1 MSEILVPL
9 TSEYTLIIPGD
20 LSAKVAWVIGFMGII
35 VLAFYL
41 RDRSFKLDR
50 PRLLWLAVLSVLILI
65 LTPFMG
71 VLPRMSPVLGNGEVP
86 VNHLMFFSAI
96 PWMVAGGVLGILPA
110 ALLGGISGLLLA
122 YLDTHNIF
130 TPLVMMSV
138 AIVFSWCVR
147 QRYRT
152 AVFKWLR
159 FPIVAALGSLI
170 ATAPLVFLVL
180 IFSAPGPT
188 AAGVALAMIRFPVV
202 MFSLAGMVMIGGA
215 ASMIVQAVAQQRWGQ
230 TMPLR
235 PAPGEV
241 HFRYRLLGY
250 AVPIFIIVLA
260 GVLIST
266 WSVAQNHARRQML
279 QQMRDTTGIAA
290 ESLGLFLETGD
301 RLALELAMEPEMVSG
316 SVEQVTTL
324 LTLGLEST
332 NFFNGVALFDDE
344 GNFIAGGPVGV
355 PMGTLPMFD
364 LIETESIFSSGDI
377 EHVFVSSGQ
386 EKEQDGLV
394 VFVVG
399 VVDQPGDSQRLLW
412 AQTSLE
418 QNRYA
423 RPFNAAMNAL
433 IEQGGGAY
441 IMGNDGT
448 ALYQLGAKE
457 SVVRLPATNFTTATY
472 YQSTTTDGRSL
483 AHYFQPI
490 DGTGWGVAATMPAQ
504 NAQELAWEI
513 TRGILL
519 IITGVMV
526 LILSGVWFGMSPVVK
541 EMEAMSVA
549 INAVVVGDVELDQLD
564 LRVDKK
570 RGYFKAAFKNM
581 IALQK
586 KRMERQEKLLSVSGR
601 VAGQL
606 NLGESLHMILSAA
619 LLHGVCA
626 ARVVISNAALDEV
639 SPDSERRFGVGQH
652 ARLLASLDQ
661 AVSNFA
667 QKGGSWVLPRD
678 EIALKLSSLEGM
690 PDLTS
695 VVIIPLKWK
704 DLRLGVFWVA
714 FSDNPFPDE
723 EVVEYLNELA
733 QVASMAIVN
742 AKTYQESQF
751 SSALLGTIFDLL
763 PDAVLIV
770 DQQAQVLFHN
780 AVAQDLFGIGGEELA
795 GKSLSA
801 LFMAD
806 DLTKLTMGANQNA
819 TIKEIHMSDG
829 KAYDVILSSLRINP
843 PLLATAMIFK
853 DLTQQ
858 RKADSLK
865 TEFVTTVSH
874 ELRSPLTLI
883 LGYAKILRLTGNLNE
898 QQDAYIGNIIDGVE
912 EMKGLVQ
919 KLLDIGRLE
928 GGESLDIRQF
938 TAEQITN
945 RVVESLDA
953 QAKQK
958 NIELTV
964 ILPDDTLLIEGD
976 QTFLTQAL
984 KNLLENAIKF
994 SKMEGEVT
1002 VSVREK
1008 DERVIFAI
1016 QDKGIG
1022 IAPLDQRN
1030 LFKKFSRIS
1039 AHAGIENEGS
1049 GLGLAI
1055 VKSIAERH
1063 GGEVRLESQLGRG
1076 STFYFEIPRKQSS

>member
-20 LSAKVAWVIGFMGII
+20 VSAKLAWVIGFMGII
-35 VLAFYL
+35 VLAYHL

-65 LTPFMG
+65 LTPFVG
-71 VLPRMSPVLGNGEVP
+71 LLPRMSSVLGTGEVP
-86 VNHLMFFSAI
+86 IKHLMFFAAI

-110 ALLGGISGLLLA
+110 VLLGGISGLLLA

-138 AIVFSWCVR
+138 ALVFSWCVR
-147 QRYRT
+147 QRFRT
-152 AVFKWLR
+152 AMFKWLR
-159 FPIVAALGSLI
+159 FPLIAATGSIV

-180 IFSAPGPT
+180 IFSGSGST
-188 AAGVALAMIRFPVV
+188 ATKVAMAMNRYPAV

-215 ASMIVQAVAQQRWGQ
+215 ASMIVQAAAQQRWGNQ
-230 TMPLR
+230 TTLR

-241 HFRYRLLGY
+241 YFRYRLLGY

-260 GVLIST
+260 GVLLSA
-266 WSVAQNHARRQML
+266 WSVAQSQAR
-279 QQMRDTTGIAA
+279 QQMVGQLRDTTGMAA
-290 ESLGLFLETGD
+290 ESLDLFLETGE
-301 RLALELAMEPEMVSG
+301 RLALDLAREAELNSG
-316 SVEQVTTL
+316 SAEQVTPL
-324 LTLGLEST
+324 LNLSLEST
-332 NFFNGVALFDDE
+332 NFFDGLALFDIE
-344 GNFIAGGPVGV
+344 GNFIAGV
-355 PMGTLPMFD
+355 PEGTP
-364 LIETESIFSSGDI
+364 IGTEPLLERAELELFFSNTGKTQIFFSSGQH
-377 EHVFVSSGQ
+377 E
-386 EKEQDGLV
+386 EQDGLV
-394 VFVVG
+394 VFGVSVG
-399 VVDQPGDSQRLLW
+399 EQPADAQRLLW
-412 AQTSLE
+412 AYASLNR
-418 QNRYA
+418 NRYA
-423 RPFNAAMNAL
+423 RPFITAMKAL
-433 IEQGGGAY
+433 TAQGGGAS

-448 ALYQLGAKE
+448 VLYQLGAGE
-457 SVVRLPATNFTTATY
+457 SVARLPGTNFTTATY
-472 YQSTTTDGRSL
+472 YQSTTTDGGTL

-490 DGTGWGVAATMPAQ
+490 EGAGWGVAATMPAQ
-504 NAQELAWEI
+504 VAQEIAWEM
-513 TRGILL
+513 TRSLLL
-519 IITGVMV
+519 ITAAVMV
-526 LILSGVWFGMSPVVK
+526 LVFLGVWLGMSPVVK
-541 EMEAMSVA
+541 EMETMAVA
-549 INAVVVGDVELDQLD
+549 INAVVVGDVDLEHLD
-564 LRVDKK
+564 LRLDKQ

-586 KRMERQEKLLSVSGR
+586 KRLDRQEKLLSVSGR

-606 NLGESLHMILSAA
+606 NLGESLHMILSSA
-619 LLHGVCA
+619 LMHGVSG
-626 ARVVISNAALDEV
+626 ARIVISDADRDEI
-639 SPDSERRFGVGQH
+639 SADAERRFGVGQH
-652 ARLLASLDQ
+652 ARLLAPLDQ
-661 AVSNFA
+661 AVASLA
-667 QKGGSWVLPRD
+667 QKGVSGVFPR
-678 EIALKLSSLEGM
+678 EEVVKKFSSLEGM
-690 PDLTS
+690 PDLTAL
-695 VVIIPLKWK
+695 VIIPLKWK
-704 DLRLGVFWVA
+704 DQHLGVFWVS
-714 FSDNPFPDE
+714 FSDSPFPED
-723 EVVEYLNELA
+723 EVVNFLNELA
-733 QVASMAIVN
+733 QVANMAIIN
-742 AKTYQESQF
+742 AKTYRDSQF

-770 DQQAQVLFHN
+770 DQQQRVLFHN
-780 AVAQDLFGIGGEELA
+780 VSAQDLFGIGGEGLA
-795 GKSLSA
+795 GKTLSA
-801 LFMAD
+801 LFMAA
-806 DLTKLTMGANQNA
+806 DLVKLNLGADQNL
-819 TIKEIHMSDG
+819 KSEEVHLSDG
-829 KAYDVILSSLRINP
+829 KAYEVILSPLSIP
-843 PLLATAMIFK
+843 PAHFSTAMIFK

-858 RKADSLK
+858 KKSESLK

-898 QQDAYIGNIIDGVE
+898 QQDTYIGNIIDGVE
-912 EMKGLVQ
+912 EMKDLVQ

-928 GGESLDIRQF
+928 GGESFDIRQF

-958 NIELTV
+958 NIEVTV
-964 ILPDDTLLIEGD
+964 ILPDDVLLIEGD

-1008 DERVIFAI
+1008 DGRVIFAI

-1076 STFYFEIPRKQSS
+1076 STFYFEIPCKQSS